1 MHHQQLTMR
10 RDGNTR
16 LCTATAAASMRESF
30 GSDGQPGSYTDIDY
44 TDCIMLSGH
53 NMAATQTVLW
63 TRILDRLA
71 GPSPPKIIVVDPRLS
86 DTAKLATVH
95 LKPYIGTNV
104 ALFNG
109 LQNLMFMN
117 DWVDYEWVEKHTIG
131 LATLRETVKEFT
143 PNVVEQITGVPVAEL
158 KQAAEILGTTKTL
171 LSTALQDKQHQSP
184 SGTDWQAWMR
194 YLPDERPAHSPKQPR
209 SRLRRRVPRVSQS
222 SQPRTYGRSR

>member
-1 MHHQQLTMR
+1 MPVVFAHLLPAHSILKLSSLCFDQVLTDP

-95 LKPYIGTNV
+95 LKPKIGTNV

-109 LQNLMFMN
+109 IQHLLFEN
-117 DWVDYEWVEKHTIG
+117 DWINYEWVEEHTVG
-131 LATLRETVKEFT
+131 LETLRETVKEFT
-143 PNVVEQITGVPVAEL
+143 PDSVEQITGVPVADL
-158 KQAAEILGTTKTL
+158 KKAAEILGTTKTL
-171 LSTALQDKQHQSP
+171 LSTALQSTFSVD
-184 SGTDWQAWMR
+184 
-194 YLPDERPAHSPKQPR
+194 
-209 SRLRRRVPRVSQS
+209 
-222 SQPRTYGRSR
+222 